1 MYADPISDAQR
12 TLIAKLCSEINP
24 DNGPERALAFFET
37 SPNRREASR
46 KIDVLIEE
54 SKAAK
59 RARRFAEAA
68 AAAPA
73 PAPAAYAAPAA
84 RAPHPAW
91 PEPGYY
97 AVYFEDRL
105 RFYRVKEGKGYKAGR
120 FFLDRFKSD
129 ELMTIRYNERVAVLD
144 AINADPATAQM
155 RFAKELTRCFCCGR
169 MLTDELSRARGIGP
183 DCFGRRNHVDVV
195 GIDLLEDAL

>member
-12 TLIAKLCSEINP
+12 KLIAKLCSEINP

-144 AINADPATAQM
+144 AINADPDAAGM
-155 RFAKELTRCFCCGR
+155 RFARELTRCRCCGR
-169 MLTDELSRARGIGP
+169 MLTDEISRVRGEGP
-183 DCFGRRNHVDVV
+183 DCFGRKNGRDVV
-195 GIDLLEDAL
+195 GIAVLEDAL